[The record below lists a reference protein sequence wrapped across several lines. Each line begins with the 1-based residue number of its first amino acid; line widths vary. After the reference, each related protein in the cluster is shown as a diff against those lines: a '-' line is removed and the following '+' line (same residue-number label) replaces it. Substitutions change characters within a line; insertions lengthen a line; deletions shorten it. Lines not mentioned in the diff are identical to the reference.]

1 MKSAKRFAS
10 SSVVQCRSR
19 VCSTGI
25 DKALNLKCKIMQ
37 LLIVFVAM
45 LMLIVGCSVENDGA
59 GTPAGTFAGPG
70 RPECI
75 APSAPG
81 GGFDLTCK
89 LAQKGLM
96 DLELLPKPMRI
107 TYQPGGIGAV
117 AMNTVVAQR
126 ADDGNTIVAF
136 SGGSLLNLAQGKFGR
151 YNEDD
156 VRWVAAASID
166 YGMLAVREDSPF
178 RSLADLI
185 DALKNDPT
193 SIVFGAGGTVGSQD
207 WMKSAIIA
215 REAGIDYRSMR
226 YVPFEGGGEA
236 QIALLGNYIQVYSG
250 DISEIQGMLE
260 SKRLRVLAVMSDLRL
275 PSPYADV
282 PTAKEQGF
290 ALTWPILR
298 GYYTGPEVSDVN
310 YRWWVQSFDTMLADT
325 RFDRLRQEFGMFPY
339 TKTGIDLDAE
349 IKQRMEHYRMLVQEF
364 GLGSDASTGNE

>member
-1 MKSAKRFAS
+1 MKRNTMQWFIAFVSM
-10 SSVVQCRSR
+10 SV
-19 VCSTGI
+19 
-25 DKALNLKCKIMQ
+25 
-37 LLIVFVAM
+37 LIA
-45 LMLIVGCSVENDGA
+45 GCSVEEDGT
-59 GTPAGTFAGPG
+59 GTPAGGFAGPD

-96 DLELLPKPMRI
+96 DLELLPRPMRI

-117 AMNTVVAQR
+117 ALNTVVAQR
-126 ADDGNTIVAF
+126 ADDGNAIVAF

-151 YNEDD
+151 YGEDD

-166 YGMLAVREDSPF
+166 YGMIAVREDSPF

-185 DALKNDPT
+185 EALKNDPA

-215 REAGIDYRSMR
+215 REAGIDYRAMR
-226 YVPFEGGGEA
+226 YVAFEGGGEA
-236 QIALLGNYIQVYSG
+236 QIALLGGHIQAYSG
-250 DISEIQGMLE
+250 DLSEVQGMLE
-260 SKRLRVLAVMSDLRL
+260 GARLRVLAVMSDERL
-275 PSPYADV
+275 PPPYADV
-282 PTAKEQGF
+282 PTAKEQDI
-290 ALTWPILR
+290 AVTWPILR

-310 YRWWVQSFDTMLADT
+310 YQWWVQSFDTMLVDT
-325 RFDRLRQEFGMFPY
+325 GFDKLRQEFGMFPY
-339 TKTGIDLDAE
+339 AKTGIALDAE

-364 GLGSDASTGNE
+364 GLGFDAGTNNKR